1 MTLAE
6 LRAYVRERIRD
17 DLEPYFFS
25 DPTLAG
31 YLNEAEDE
39 ACVRAKLIYDTSKT
53 LTLVAD
59 QAVYDL
65 GASALSARFFLF
77 DRFTLAGMNYRV
89 LTTKVVAEMDNERLG
104 WEEAGSG
111 IPEFVLMDQTPRKIT
126 LWPTPSSDVDGVE
139 VRLRGFRYPLAAM
152 SADDDEPEIDP
163 QYHADLAD
171 WVMARCYSTHD
182 FDTYNLTL
190 SKAHA
195 SDFDRAFGPRPDAA
209 LLSLMA
215 RRETMR
221 TVPRMTYWVYGR

>member
-17 DLEPYFFS
+17 TLEPYFFS
-25 DPTLAG
+25 DSTLTG

-77 DRFTLAGMNYRV
+77 DRFALSGPNYRI
-89 LTTKVVAEMDNERLG
+89 LTTKVIAEMDNERPS
-104 WEEAGSG
+104 WEDAGSG
-111 IPEFVLMDQTPRKIT
+111 IPEFVLMDQAPRKIT
-126 LWPTPSSDVDGVE
+126 LWPTPSSNVAGDT

-152 SADDDEPEIDP
+152 SANDAEPEIDP

-182 FDTYNLTL
+182 FDAYNLAL

-221 TVPRMTYWVYGR
+221 TVPRMKYQVYGG